1 MNPTARVHMNPTQGS
16 QQRVHMNPF
25 SGFIIGQAFAS
36 ARKFW
41 GVLGSDAGQGVGR
54 REMGDVAGM
63 NKEKIAPK
71 LID

>member
-1 MNPTARVHMNPTQGS
+1 
-16 QQRVHMNPF
+16 MNPF

-54 REMGDVAGM
+54 REMGDVAGKS
-63 NKEKIAPK
+63 KEKSAPS
-71 LID
+71 